1 MQLSV
6 SNTVLPPKSWAE
18 SLKRHFFKEV
28 IQIAKKNLKR
38 CSTSLIIRD
47 MPIKANIS
55 YHLTPFRMAIIKKYT
70 NNKCGKVCGKKGTLL
85 YYWWEFK
92 LIQTLWKMLWR
103 FLKKLGLKSS
113 YDPKI
118 SLLGI

>member
-1 MQLSV
+1 MA
-6 SNTVLPPKSWAE
+6 NKHM
-18 SLKRHFFKEV
+18 KRH
-28 IQIAKKNLKR
+28 
-38 CSTSLIIRD
+38 STLFIIRE
-47 MPIKANIS
+47 MQNKNTPW
-55 YHLTPFRMAIIKKYT
+55 YHLTQVRMAIIKKST
-70 NNKCGKVCGKKGTLL
+70 NSKCWRGCEAKGTLL

-92 LIQTLWKMLWR
+92 LIQTLWKILWR